1 VTGGTLGGDLPT
13 LVIKGGPA
21 DGHSHELQNGQSVLV
36 GSGRLAHFR
45 VGNEDQGIGLAHI
58 KVTWDETG
66 ISVTDNGSS
75 SGTFVNGEPVETAV
89 LLDGDVISFQP
100 PDSKLKPPSVLIK
113 IPPGSVIIAPP
124 PPKEESALTG
134 AKVATPTPAAARG
147 GPKAAPAGGLRIP
160 GIGTFSIPKFDFSS
174 LRDIKLPAPSR
185 QPPPGPARGAA
196 PARGAPPAR
205 GAVPSRGAAPA
216 RAAAAAPGRR
226 PAPRRR
232 GPSVNPVLVGTVVGG
247 LAVLAGAYL
256 AAQRF
261 FFSAPVLSAVS
272 PVDADTGA
280 TVTLSGKRFDV
291 ESTLNKVWFG
301 ETSVPVVTGTEESL
315 TVRVPEAPPA
325 GGQVELAVE
334 TSSGRSKTLP
344 FTIHTTLGA
353 GGLDPEAALPGD
365 VVMIKGQGFLEG
377 QPSVSVAGRTAQVV
391 GAERTG
397 LRFKMPSVGQEPG
410 TWVPVLVRVGPQTAK
425 PIELLVGRLPVI
437 LQANP
442 PRAAAGERIG
452 ITGRGFAAEVNGNAV
467 TIGGAPA
474 LVLQASPRELQVVVP
489 PPRGDSGQEETPVV
503 VRAGGRESTNKLRF
517 ILARPQGGTYLLR
530 FFPSAATDTG
540 SRMVLV
546 TSEAGPTLLLSS
558 PEGAPSATS
567 RAVKV
572 AAALN
577 GALDQARNGSAVV
590 FEARQS
596 PSPGVAL
603 AGGTELLVQATPDDS
618 AAYAAPPGTN
628 VHTAVPS
635 LEALADHWAALLND
649 CLAVFVQNEKPMR
662 LMALSSRGRTL
673 LELRSA
679 LGWRAG
685 SGIPSEKVG
694 SMPAD
699 LLQRI
704 RDASLIVGGAGQG
717 SAAAAVE
724 GTWEGQMEDNA
735 GSRAIVVRL
744 RAEGAV
750 LSGRLTSQTS
760 ALSAEVA
767 LRDISFKGNVLRFTL
782 PAGAGT
788 RIFVGNVAGSTV
800 AGTLHA
806 SANGPSVGTFSL
818 RNVP

>member
-1 VTGGTLGGDLPT
+1 
-13 LVIKGGPA
+13 
-21 DGHSHELQNGQSVLV
+21 
-36 GSGRLAHFR
+36 
-45 VGNEDQGIGLAHI
+45 
-58 KVTWDETG
+58 
-66 ISVTDNGSS
+66 
-75 SGTFVNGEPVETAV
+75 
-89 LLDGDVISFQP
+89 
-100 PDSKLKPPSVLIK
+100 
-113 IPPGSVIIAPP
+113 
-124 PPKEESALTG
+124 
-134 AKVATPTPAAARG
+134 
-147 GPKAAPAGGLRIP
+147 
-160 GIGTFSIPKFDFSS
+160 
-174 LRDIKLPAPSR
+174 
-185 QPPPGPARGAA
+185 
-196 PARGAPPAR
+196 
-205 GAVPSRGAAPA
+205 
-216 RAAAAAPGRR
+216 
-226 PAPRRR
+226 
-232 GPSVNPVLVGTVVGG
+232 VGG
-247 LAVLAGAYL
+247 LVVSGGAYF
-256 AAQRF
+256 AVQRF
-261 FFSAPVLSAVS
+261 FFSAPVLTTVS

-280 TVTLSGKRFDV
+280 TVTLSGKRFDA
-291 ESTLNKVWFG
+291 ESTRNKVWFG

-334 TSSGRSKTLP
+334 TASGRSKTLP

-365 VVMIKGQGFLEG
+365 VVTIKGQGFLEG

-397 LRFKMPSVGQEPG
+397 LRFKMPAVGQEPG
-410 TWVPVLVRVGPQTAK
+410 TWVPVLVRVGAQSAK
-425 PIELLVGRLPVI
+425 PIELLIGHLPVI

-442 PRAAAGERIG
+442 PRAAAGERI
-452 ITGRGFAAEVNGNAV
+452 TLAGRGFAAEVNGNAV
-467 TIGGAPA
+467 TIGGVPA
-474 LVLQASPRELQVVVP
+474 LVLEANPRELKVVVP
-489 PPRGDSGQEETPVV
+489 PARGDSAQEETPVV
-503 VRAGGRESTNKLRF
+503 VRAGGRESTNKPRF
-517 ILARPQGGTYLLR
+517 LLARPLGGTYLLR

-540 SRMVLV
+540 SRTVLV

-567 RAVKV
+567 RAIKA

-577 GALDQARNGSAVV
+577 GALDQARNGAAVV

-603 AGGTELLVQATPDDS
+603 AGGTELLVQATSDDS

-628 VHTAVPS
+628 VSTAVPS
-635 LEALADHWAALLND
+635 LQALADHWAALLND

-662 LMALSSRGRTL
+662 LVALSSRGRAL

-679 LGWRAG
+679 LGWRTG
-685 SGIPSEKVG
+685 SGIPSEKVA

-699 LLQRI
+699 LLQKI

-744 RAEGAV
+744 RAEGPA
-750 LSGRLTSQTS
+750 LTGRLTSQTS

-782 PAGAGT
+782 PAGAGS
-788 RIFVGNVAGSTV
+788 RVFVGNVAGSTV
-800 AGTLHA
+800 TGTLHA
-806 SANGPSVGTFSL
+806 AANGPSVGTFTL